1 MVYKILENRWVK
13 IRLQN
18 TVGTIHGA
26 ESSYMQNLIAT
37 AGIITGARTFFDK
50 STLVSCKKENLLSL
64 PYRIISL
71 GYGTINLFYIT
82 NC

>member
-1 MVYKILENRWVK
+1 MVYKILENRWMK

-18 TVGTIHGA
+18 AVGTVHVT
-26 ESSYMQNLIAT
+26 ESSDMQNLIAT
-37 AGIITGARTFFDK
+37 AGIITGARAFFDK

-71 GYGTINLFYIT
+71 GYVTIDLFYIP
-82 NC
+82 NY